1 MTDKLA
7 LAEEILFRYRL
18 KSSGMTEKD
27 MIEAIQAYH
36 EAKKRESKITE
47 SLTAKEFYE
56 NQLHDKTTVVGRLEK
71 DEIIELM
78 QAYHEAKLKEVTDA
92 DIEHKADDV
101 ANRESSKE
109 FERGE
114 WLGFKE
120 GARAFRDGLIKRELP
135 LA

>member
-78 QAYHEAKLKEVTDA
+78 QAYHEAKL
-92 DIEHKADDV
+92 
-101 ANRESSKE
+101 RESKIIES
-109 FERGE
+109 FERENNG
-114 WLGFKE
+114 
-120 GARAFRDGLIKRELP
+120 
-135 LA
+135 